1 VPVRTFDPKG
11 VEALERAGAQRPRGR
26 EAPIR
31 GKVVVP
37 VLDAKALKTDPEGA
51 AFLKDVLAQTAHAG
65 RSGSKD
71 LRPIALQKP
80 LRDRIDRLIS
90 EVDRTA

>member
-1 VPVRTFDPKG
+1 VPVRTFDSDG
-11 VEALERAGAQRPRGR
+11 AEALKRAGAERPRGH

-51 AFLKDVLAQTAHAG
+51 AFLKDVLAQTVHG
-65 RSGSKD
+65 SRSGSKD
-71 LRPIALQKP
+71 LRPIALQRP
-80 LRDRIDRLIS
+80 LRDRIDRLVS
-90 EVDRTA
+90 ELDRTA